1 MPSPHK
7 PWKLKKKKDNSAEN
21 EVFELI
27 FLNHWIIGAKHS
39 LVIEIPVSVNE
50 IIKRLSYL
58 YTYLK

>member
-1 MPSPHK
+1 MEI
-7 PWKLKKKKDNSAEN
+7 KKKKDNSAEN

-27 FLNHWIIGAKHS
+27 FLNHCIIGAKHS

-50 IIKRLSYL
+50 IIKRPSYL